1 MSPKIKI
8 LRTQVSS
15 SASSI
20 FQNMHFY
27 KHSFNNSL
35 VLRVLPSLLSF
46 SNLFCSCFDL
56 IPLSLLKMFCSII
69 PALFIPSC
77 SNIVNLLSLL
87 DSSSPQTR
95 HTQIRSHVFFLG
107 GGEEEEE
114 EGKRKKASFESAFCE
129 KYLFSQLIICQ
140 LIVYSL

>member
-107 GGEEEEE
+107 GGKKKKKEKE
-114 EGKRKKASFESAFCE
+114 RKLPLSQPSVKSIYFLNSSF
-129 KYLFSQLIICQ
+129 
-140 LIVYSL
+140 VN